1 MATDRVDEDSD
12 EDETTSGRSGD
23 GAPIPEHPS
32 APGKVMLRV
41 KRISSRRGVKH
52 LMRAVERYGERLGS
66 QFAGAMTYFSF
77 LSLVP
82 LLMVAFAVAG
92 IVLGKNEE
100 LLTTLQDQI
109 TAAVPGD
116 LAEPINNLIT
126 SVVNNPLAVGIPG
139 LLIALY
145 SGIGWM
151 ANLRKAMR
159 AIWRPSFDKDI
170 QAKENFFLSL
180 VKDLGSLAGLGIA
193 IVVSLGLSAFGV
205 QFQKTLL
212 GWLGLGDV
220 GWLVPVTTV
229 TAILIAVAADVLIF
243 LWVYT
248 ILPGKELRSPL
259 KARVRGSILA
269 ALAFELLKYALTT
282 LVPGIATGSATAA
295 IFGPVIGLLFFF
307 NLTAQVVLF
316 VAAWIATADG
326 SPTEEDLEGDGPLEE
341 VPEATVVVRKDMSA
355 GKAAAIL
362 GAGAAA
368 GGFLARRKR

>member
-1 MATDRVDEDSD
+1 VAGEQVDEDVEQTND
-12 EDETTSGRSGD
+12 RAGD
-23 GAPIPEHPS
+23 GAPIPKNPS
-32 APGKVMLRV
+32 APGKVMLLAKRV
-41 KRISSRRGVKH
+41 SSRRGVKH
-52 LMRAVERYGERLGS
+52 LIRAVTRYAERLGS

-82 LLMVAFAVAG
+82 ILMVAFAVAG

-100 LLTTLQDQI
+100 LLLKLQEQI

-116 LAEPINNLIT
+116 LADPLNNLIT

-151 ANLRKAMR
+151 GNLRKAMR

-170 QAKENFFLSL
+170 QAKENFFLATA
-180 VKDLGSLAGLGIA
+180 KDLGSLGGLGLAIA
-193 IVVSLGLSAFGV
+193 VSLGLSAFGV
-205 QFQKTLL
+205 QFQTAFLN
-212 GWLGLGDV
+212 WVGLGDV
-220 GWLVPVTTV
+220 SWLVPVTTV

-269 ALAFELLKYALTT
+269 ALAFEILKYALTT

-326 SPTEEDLEGDGPLEE
+326 SPTEEDLDDDQGELEE

-368 GGFLARRKR
+368 GGFLARRRR

>member
-1 MATDRVDEDSD
+1 MAGEQVDEDVEQTND
-12 EDETTSGRSGD
+12 RPGD
-23 GAPIPEHPS
+23 GAPIPKNPS
-32 APGKVMLRV
+32 APGKVMLLV
-41 KRISSRRGVKH
+41 KRVSSRRGVKH
-52 LMRAVERYGERLGS
+52 LIRAVTRYAERLGS

-82 LLMVAFAVAG
+82 ILMVAFAVAG

-100 LLTTLQDQI
+100 LLLKLQEQI

-116 LAEPINNLIT
+116 LADPLNNLIT

-151 ANLRKAMR
+151 GNLRKAMR

-170 QAKENFFLSL
+170 QAKENFFLATA
-180 VKDLGSLAGLGIA
+180 KDLGSLGGLGLAIA
-193 IVVSLGLSAFGV
+193 VSLGLSAFGV
-205 QFQKTLL
+205 QFQTAFLN
-212 GWLGLGDV
+212 WVGLGDV
-220 GWLVPVTTV
+220 SWLVPVTTV

-269 ALAFELLKYALTT
+269 ALAFEILKYALTT

-326 SPTEEDLEGDGPLEE
+326 SPTEEDLDDDQGELEE

-368 GGFLARRKR
+368 GGFLARRRR